1 MASVGK
7 ATGGTKSKRYR
18 TKFTNEQKDRMLEFA
33 EKIGWRIHKH
43 DNVALNQFCNEIGV
57 TRNVL
62 KMILLAWES
71 SFERQLMDGRASV
84 KCVVVSFPQP
94 DETENAVA
102 PAFILSWCQ
111 S

>member
-62 KMILLAWES
+62 KILTHIRVDV
-71 SFERQLMDGRASV
+71 FEA
-84 KCVVVSFPQP
+84 
-94 DETENAVA
+94 
-102 PAFILSWCQ
+102 
-111 S
+111 